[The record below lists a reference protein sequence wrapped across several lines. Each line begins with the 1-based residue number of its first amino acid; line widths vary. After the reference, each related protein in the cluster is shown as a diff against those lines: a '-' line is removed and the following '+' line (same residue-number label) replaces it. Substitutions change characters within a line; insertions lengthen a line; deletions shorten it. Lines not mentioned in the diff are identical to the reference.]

1 VASQGALKLN
11 FDKKVSFGDQLSFGF
26 KQEPQMF
33 AAEMPAAL
41 EFKGNAKVA
50 APEKNP
56 GAKGS
61 LKKKAP
67 NKKMGFFEG
76 HIQALLEKK
85 KGTPNQGPKSAKKK
99 EAAGAQKADKGDFNL
114 DTRPSKYFDPDIDPK
129 SKREYLRD
137 NQLRAQALE
146 QRKNAGNP

>member
-1 VASQGALKLN
+1 MASQGATLKLN

-50 APEKNP
+50 APEKKP
-56 GAKGS
+56 GVKGS
-61 LKKKAP
+61 GKKKAP

-99 EAAGAQKADKGDFNL
+99 EAAAQKADKGDFNL

-137 NQLRAQALE
+137 NQMRAQALE
-146 QRKNAGNP
+146 QRKNL

>member
-1 VASQGALKLN
+1 MASQAALRLN

-33 AAEMPAAL
+33 AAEMPASL

-50 APEKNP
+50 PEKKLSST
-56 GAKGS
+56 KGS
-61 LKKKAP
+61 GKKKAP

-85 KGTPNQGPKSAKKK
+85 KDVPNQGPKSAKKK
-99 EAAGAQKADKGDFNL
+99 EAAAQKVDKGDFNL
-114 DTRPSKYFDPDIDPK
+114 DTRPSKFFDPDIDPK

-137 NQLRAQALE
+137 NQMRS
-146 QRKNAGNP
+146 

>member
-1 VASQGALKLN
+1 MGKPVASQGALKLN

-33 AAEMPAAL
+33 AAEMPASI

-50 APEKNP
+50 PEKKA

-61 LKKKAP
+61 GKKKAP

-99 EAAGAQKADKGDFNL
+99 EAAAQKLDKGDFNL

-137 NQLRAQALE
+137 NQMRAQALE
-146 QRKNAGNP
+146 QRKNL